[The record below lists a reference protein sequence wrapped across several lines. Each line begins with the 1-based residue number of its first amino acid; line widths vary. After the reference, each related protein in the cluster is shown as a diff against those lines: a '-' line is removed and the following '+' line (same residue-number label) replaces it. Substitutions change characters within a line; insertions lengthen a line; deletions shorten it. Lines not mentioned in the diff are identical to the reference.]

1 MNKASTSEQG
11 PERSQEPPKG
21 FKRPGPQDART
32 RNENC
37 DFLVLK
43 SMVFSFILHQG
54 QESPQEAP
62 KRPQEPPK
70 GLKPLKKGNPGAGTK
85 GFPDLQ
91 INKGLYGP

>member
-1 MNKASTSEQG
+1 MPILAMKNASL
-11 PERSQEPPKG
+11 
-21 FKRPGPQDART
+21 
-32 RNENC
+32 
-37 DFLVLK
+37 LVLK
-43 SMVFSFILHQG
+43 SMVFGHPFTLHRKG

-70 GLKPLKKGNPGAGTK
+70 GLRPLKKGNPSAGTK